1 MNSPTSE
8 GTGIIRAL
16 ILGGAGEIGMN
27 CLLLQERKRIIMI
40 DCGVAF
46 PSRFLPGVDVL
57 IPDFQWIEQR
67 AHLLEGIVLTHG
79 HEDHIGALPYFLK
92 RVDVPVYG
100 TRSTLGLIEEKLKEH
115 RLKKAKL
122 LEIKAGEKRQ
132 IGGFDLEFIQTCHSV
147 VDGVAVAWHSEQGI
161 ILHSGD
167 FKLDPTP
174 VDGKVMDLNAL
185 SRLGEQGVLAFFSD
199 STNVEQE
206 GYTPS
211 EQEVGKTLQEIF
223 LQAKGRI
230 IVSVFSS
237 HIQRIQQVLDTAQ
250 KLKRKVLIYGKSI
263 EASTRIAHQLGY
275 LSYPSTLLVSLNQAR
290 AQSPDKI
297 IILTTGSQAE
307 PLSVLSRMAKQEHP
321 HLKILPGD
329 VVVLSSKFIPGNEIA
344 IQELINQLYRLGAE
358 VFYEKTSE
366 IHCSGHA
373 GQEELKI
380 VLGLVRPKYLIPI
393 HGEYRHLVK
402 HKQLAI
408 ESGLKPEQCLVVE
421 DGEMIEFENQ
431 HARIISRIN
440 LTPEYLNGSKKLVPQ
455 VVIQER
461 LQMAEQGLVL
471 VSLDA
476 NRSNPRIKLKTMGL
490 LLERE
495 AQELL
500 FEAEEQ
506 SKNRLKFL
514 LEKNSSKTEIEKSL
528 KKYLKKFFKR
538 HLGHTP
544 VIIIN
549 RL

>member
-1 MNSPTSE
+1 MEASSPNEPS
-8 GTGIIRAL
+8 IIRAL

-27 CLLLQERKRIIMI
+27 CLLLQEGKRLIMI
-40 DCGVAF
+40 DCGVGF
-46 PSRFLPGVDVL
+46 PSQFLPGVDVI

-67 AHLLEGIVLTHG
+67 ASRLQGVILTHG

-100 TRSTLGLIEEKLKEH
+100 TRFTLGLVEEKLKEH

-147 VDGVAVAWHSEQGI
+147 VDGVAIAWHSKQGI

-174 VDGKVMDLNAL
+174 IDGKVMDLNAL

-263 EASTRIAHQLGY
+263 ESTSRIAHQLGY
-275 LSYPSTLLVSLNQAR
+275 LSYPPTLLVSLNQAR
-290 AQSPDKI
+290 ALAPNKLL
-297 IILTTGSQAE
+297 ILTTGSQAE
-307 PLSVLSRMAKQEHP
+307 PLSVLTRMANNQHP
-321 HLKILPGD
+321 HLKVLPGD
-329 VVVLSSKFIPGNEIA
+329 VIVLSSKFIPGNEIA

-358 VFYEKTSE
+358 VYYEKTSE

-373 GQEELKI
+373 SQEELKI

-408 ESGLKPEQCLVVE
+408 EAGMNPEQCLVVE
-421 DGEMIEFENQ
+421 DGDMIEFQNQ
-431 HARIISRIN
+431 QAEIISKIT
-440 LTPEYLNGSKKLVPQ
+440 LIPEYLNGSRETVPQ
-455 VVIQER
+455 TIIQER

-471 VSLDA
+471 VSLVLDKA
-476 NRSNPRIKLKTMGL
+476 HPRIKLKTAGL
-490 LLERE
+490 ILERE

-500 FEAEEQ
+500 FQAEELCE
-506 SKNRLKFL
+506 NRLKSL
-514 LEKNSSKTEIEKSL
+514 LEKNSSKEEIEKSL
-528 KKYLKKFFKR
+528 RKTLKKFFKKQ
-538 HLGHTP
+538 LGHTP
-544 VIIIN
+544 LVLIN
-549 RL
+549 SL